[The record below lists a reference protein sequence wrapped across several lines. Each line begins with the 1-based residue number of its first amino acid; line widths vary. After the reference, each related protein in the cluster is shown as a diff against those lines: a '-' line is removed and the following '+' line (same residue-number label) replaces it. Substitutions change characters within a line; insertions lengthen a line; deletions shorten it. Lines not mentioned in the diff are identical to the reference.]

1 MQSDR
6 AKARV
11 MREPKGCGHNPAN
24 NRKDDL
30 YEN

>member
-11 MREPKGCGHNPAN
+11 MREPKGCGHNPAHI
-24 NRKDDL
+24 RKDEL
-30 YEN
+30 L

>member
-11 MREPKGCGHNPAN
+11 MREPEGHNPAN

-30 YEN
+30 YDNL